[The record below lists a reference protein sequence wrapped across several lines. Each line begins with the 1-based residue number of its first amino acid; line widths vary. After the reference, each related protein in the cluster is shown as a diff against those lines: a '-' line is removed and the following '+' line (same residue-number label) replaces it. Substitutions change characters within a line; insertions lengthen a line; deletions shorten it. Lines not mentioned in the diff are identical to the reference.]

1 MHCQTFKFTQ
11 ILPATELANAV
22 GWLISFEC
30 LWQETVTD
38 TYLDRLSMYWKFF
51 ACRLMV
57 NRYTL
62 SSHCCLKGHWASWAL
77 GNLQLSVW
85 VITSPDL
92 GHPGCFQIFD
102 CLPSPTEL
110 VKSYMKWDNKKAVP
124 FAWKWSTLAPYSCSL
139 LQIKTLWIFYL
150 ECNNG

>member
-11 ILPATELANAV
+11 ILLATELANAV
-22 GWLISFEC
+22 GGWYILNVSDKR
-30 LWQETVTD
+30 LWQTHTWTD
-38 TYLDRLSMYWKFF
+38 FVWGKYWMFF

-62 SSHCCLKGHWASWAL
+62 SSRCCLKGHWASWAL

-92 GHPGCFQIFD
+92 GHPGCFQIFG

-110 VKSYMKWDNKKAVP
+110 VKSYMKWDDKKAVP
-124 FAWKWSTLAPYSCSL
+124 FAWKWSTLAPHSCSL
-139 LQIKTLWIFYL
+139 LQIETLGFFLFWL
-150 ECNNG
+150 Q